1 MKQIICESCGSND
14 FTELNGYRICQYCKA
29 KFLLH
34 HDVVPK
40 KGTSIA
46 LNEDIR
52 MLLRKCKEDPANARR
67 YANLVLDIDP
77 SNKEANKY
85 LR

>member
-1 MKQIICESCGSND
+1 
-14 FTELNGYRICQYCKA
+14 
-29 KFLLH
+29 LH

-52 MLLRKCKEDPANARR
+52 MLLRKCKEDTANARR